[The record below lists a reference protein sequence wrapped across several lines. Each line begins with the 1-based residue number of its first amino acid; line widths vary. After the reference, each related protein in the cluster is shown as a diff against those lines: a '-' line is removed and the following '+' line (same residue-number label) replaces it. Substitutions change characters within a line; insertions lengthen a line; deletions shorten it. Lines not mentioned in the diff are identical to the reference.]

1 MAVVM
6 VEREIDRLIGELCE
20 ARARNAAAIDEAD
33 ALAARSTGP
42 VTDRKMAEF
51 FAAGDKVQQ
60 AHNHKMDV
68 WNRIQESDLAPL

>member
-1 MAVVM
+1 MRSPLLRPAHAFV
-6 VEREIDRLIGELCE
+6 LLG
-20 ARARNAAAIDEAD
+20 
-33 ALAARSTGP
+33 ALVTACSTGP